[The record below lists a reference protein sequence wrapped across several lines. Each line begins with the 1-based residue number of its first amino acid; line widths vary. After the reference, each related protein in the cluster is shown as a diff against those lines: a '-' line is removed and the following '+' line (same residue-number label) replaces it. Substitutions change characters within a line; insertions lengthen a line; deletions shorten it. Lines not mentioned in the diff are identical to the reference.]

1 MNKRRETYNVDV
13 GGIAIGSSNPV
24 RIQSMTNTLTENSSD
39 TAEQIKALYDSGSE
53 LVRVTVNNE
62 DSAKSIINIKNLLV
76 KSNYNLPIIGDFH
89 YNAHVLLENYSETAA
104 ILDKYRL
111 NPGNVGS
118 ASKYD
123 DNFSKIIEIAIKND
137 KPIRIGGNWGSLSKE
152 YLEKTIVDG
161 EKTDDYEDIIKKGLI
176 DSVLDS
182 ASHAEKLG
190 LPSNKI
196 ILSCKVSSVSQLVD
210 VYQDIAAKCKYP
222 LHLGLTEAGMGDE
235 AMVSS
240 VSALSILLNQG
251 IGDTIR
257 VSLTPDKMGVRTK
270 EVEVCKNILSSL
282 GLKQFKPKVVSCP
295 GCGRTSSNYFIDL
308 TRDINNHINNSMI
321 EWKSKYIGV
330 ENINIAVMGCIV
342 NGPGESKHANIG
354 ISLPGTNE
362 SPSAPVFIDG
372 KKFTTLKGDT
382 IKDDFI
388 ALIEQYI
395 SLNYKKTNQ
404 S

>member
-372 KKFTTLKGDT
+372 KKFTTLKGES

-388 ALIEQYI
+388 MLIEDYI
-395 SLNYKKTNQ
+395 SQNYKKN
-404 S
+404 

>member
-24 RIQSMTNTLTENSSD
+24 RIQSMTNTLTENSVD
-39 TAEQIKALYDSGSE
+39 TADQSKALHDSGSE

-89 YNAHVLLENYSETAA
+89 YNAHVLLEKYSETAA

-176 DSVLDS
+176 DSVLNS

-190 LPSNKI
+190 LPSDKI

-395 SLNYKKTNQ
+395 SLNYKKTN
-404 S
+404 

>member
-1 MNKRRETYNVDV
+1 MIKRRETYNVDV

-24 RIQSMTNTLTENSSD
+24 RIQSMTNTLTENSVD
-39 TAEQIKALYDSGSE
+39 TADQIKALYDSGSE

-62 DSAKSIINIKNLLV
+62 ESAKNIINIKNLLV

-89 YNAHVLLENYSETAA
+89 YNAHVLLEKYSETAA

-152 YLEKTIVDG
+152 YLENTIVDG
-161 EKTDDYEDIIKKGLI
+161 EKTNDYEDILKKGLI
-176 DSVLDS
+176 DSVLNS

-196 ILSCKVSSVSQLVD
+196 ILSCKVSSVSQLID

-395 SLNYKKTNQ
+395 SLNYKKTN
-404 S
+404 

>member
-1 MNKRRETYNVDV
+1 MIKRRETYNVDV

-24 RIQSMTNTLTENSSD
+24 RIQSMTNTLTENSVD
-39 TAEQIKALYDSGSE
+39 TADQIKALYDSGSE

-62 DSAKSIINIKNLLV
+62 ESAKNIINIKNLLV

-89 YNAHVLLENYSETAA
+89 YNAHVLLEKYSETAA

-152 YLEKTIVDG
+152 YLENTIVDG
-161 EKTDDYEDIIKKGLI
+161 EKTNDYEDILKKGLI
-176 DSVLDS
+176 DSVLNS

-196 ILSCKVSSVSQLVD
+196 ILSCKVSSVSQLID

-372 KKFTTLKGDT
+372 KKFTTLKGET
-382 IKDDFI
+382 IKDEFI
-388 ALIEQYI
+388 ELIEEYI
-395 SLNYKKTNQ
+395 SMNYEKTN
-404 S
+404 

>member
-13 GGIAIGSSNPV
+13 GGVGIGSSNPV
-24 RIQSMTNTLTENSSD
+24 RIQSMTNTLTENSID

-62 DSAKSIINIKNLLV
+62 ESAKSIINIRDLLI

-89 YNAHVLLENYSETAA
+89 YNAHILLAKYSETAT

-123 DNFSKIIEIAIKND
+123 DNFSKIIEIAIKNN

-161 EKTDDYEDIIKKGLI
+161 EKTDNYEDIIKKGLI
-176 DSVLDS
+176 ESVLNS

-210 VYQDIAAKCKYP
+210 VYQDIANKCQYP

-282 GLKQFKPKVVSCP
+282 GLQQYKPKVVSCP

-308 TRDINNHINNSMI
+308 TRDINNHINNSMV

-362 SPSAPVFIDG
+362 SPSAPVFVDG
-372 KKFTTLKGDT
+372 KKFTTLKGDA

-395 SLNYKKTNQ
+395 SLNYKKTN
-404 S
+404 

>member
-1 MNKRRETYNVDV
+1 MIKRRETYNVDV

-24 RIQSMTNTLTENSSD
+24 RIQSMTNTLTENSVD
-39 TAEQIKALYDSGSE
+39 TADQIKALYDSGSE

-62 DSAKSIINIKNLLV
+62 ESAKNIINIKNLLV

-89 YNAHVLLENYSETAA
+89 YNAHVLLEKYSETAA

-152 YLEKTIVDG
+152 YLENTIVDG
-161 EKTDDYEDIIKKGLI
+161 EKTNDYEDILKKGLI
-176 DSVLDS
+176 DSVLNS

-196 ILSCKVSSVSQLVD
+196 ILSCKVSSVSQLID

-308 TRDINNHINNSMI
+308 TKDINNHINNSMI

-362 SPSAPVFIDG
+362 SPSAPVFVDG
-372 KKFTTLKGDT
+372 KKFTTLKGDA

-395 SLNYKKTNQ
+395 SLNYKKTN
-404 S
+404 